1 MSSFKSIPAH
11 ELHAIASQVAKI
23 KEEALVNT
31 FYNEIIRAAHKGEFV
46 VSFILESDTL
56 GIVAP
61 EAWAAVEKVEHLF
74 PGIYTTFDSKTMSY
88 TFEWF
93 KEATDT
99 LMEQAFIKEQS
110 ALEAVIVAATTKDI
124 IENV

>member
-1 MSSFKSIPAH
+1 MSFKPISAE
-11 ELHAIASQVAKI
+11 ELHAIATQVAKI
-23 KEEALVNT
+23 KEDALVNT

-46 VSFILESDTL
+46 ASFILESDEL

-93 KEATDT
+93 KEATDE
-99 LMEQAFIKEQS
+99 LVNNAFVRDQS
-110 ALEAVIVAATTKDI
+110 ALEAVIVAATTKEI
-124 IENV
+124 IENI

>member
-1 MSSFKSIPAH
+1 MSFKPVSAT

-23 KEEALVNT
+23 KEDALVNT

-46 VSFILESDTL
+46 ASFILECDEL

-93 KEATDT
+93 KEATDE
-99 LMEQAFIKEQS
+99 LVNNAFVRDQS
-110 ALEAVIVAATTKDI
+110 ALEAVIVAATTKGI
-124 IENV
+124 VENV

>member
-1 MSSFKSIPAH
+1 MSFKPISAT
-11 ELHAIASQVAKI
+11 ELHTIATQVAKI
-23 KEEALVNT
+23 KEDALVNT

-46 VSFILESDTL
+46 ASFILESDEL

-93 KEATDT
+93 KEATDE
-99 LMEQAFIKEQS
+99 LVNNAFVRDQS
-110 ALEAVIVAATTKDI
+110 ALEAVIVAATTKEI
-124 IENV
+124 VENI